1 MDEFRVKPAREQA
14 NCSALSSGPGRLPQ
28 CREQFEMHGTK
39 TGLKTAAL
47 PPSLSSWRQL
57 GIVSS
62 QVFCKLSIAVL
73 FMVFSRLI
81 GINFRVFI

>member
-39 TGLKTAAL
+39 TGLKL
-47 PPSLSSWRQL
+47 PPFPQL
-57 GIVSS
+57 VQLETTGYCIQPGVL
-62 QVFCKLSIAVL
+62 QAVNCC
-73 FMVFSRLI
+73 LI
-81 GINFRVFI
+81 YGF